1 MIPSWYRRKHA
12 PSLTTS
18 TSDECS
24 MIGSA
29 ARATRRALM
38 SSVGSSVA
46 SDAYGKNG
54 DGRSTSLDRVGRD
67 GVTDS
72 ASMSYVLTPFP

>member
-1 MIPSWYRRKHA
+1 MTPSWYRRRPA
-12 PSLTTS
+12 PSS
-18 TSDECS
+18 TLSASDECS
-24 MIGSA
+24 KTGNA
-29 ARATRRALM
+29 ARATDRGLV
-38 SSVGSSVA
+38 SSVENSVA

-72 ASMSYVLTPFP
+72 PPQGYVPTPFP

>member
-1 MIPSWYRRKHA
+1 MTPSWYRRKHA
-12 PSLTTS
+12 PSSTTS

-24 MIGSA
+24 MTGSA

-54 DGRSTSLDRVGRD
+54 DGRSTSLDRVGRG

-72 ASMSYVLTPFP
+72 ASKSYVLTPFP